1 MKKNI
6 KIWCMLVI
14 FILNIILAVIPS
26 NNAWAMKKNQY
37 SIIRVDEGIKYL
49 SVYNDNILLINN
61 EGQAILRKDEID
73 IKIQGNNFRMLAKN
87 LIINDENKIYDVF
100 NEEFLDEETIDKF
113 EDIIIESKNIFV
125 TGAGRSGLAAKAFAM
140 RLMHL
145 GLSAY
150 VVGETISPA
159 IYEDDCIIAISGS
172 GETNTI
178 VSAAKIAKNR
188 GSKVLAVTSYPE
200 STLGKLSD
208 AYVFVKGR
216 TKKEVD
222 DENYMKRQIHGNY
235 TSLTPLGTAF
245 ELTTLV
251 FLDAIVSE
259 LMEKMQQTESDL
271 KARHTVLE

>member
-1 MKKNI
+1 MEIMKTSI
-6 KIWCMLVI
+6 AA
-14 FILNIILAVIPS
+14 IL
-26 NNAWAMKKNQY
+26 
-37 SIIRVDEGIKYL
+37 
-49 SVYNDNILLINN
+49 DNI
-61 EGQAILRKDEID
+61 ESA
-73 IKIQGNNFRMLAKN
+73 
-87 LIINDENKIYDVF
+87 
-100 NEEFLDEETIDKF
+100 EEFLDEKDIDEF
-113 EDIIIESKNIFV
+113 ENIIMDAENIFV

-159 IYEDDCIIAISGS
+159 INKDDCIIAVSGS

-178 VSAAKIAKNR
+178 VSAATIAKNR
-188 GSKVLAVTSYPE
+188 GSKVLAVTSYPD
-200 STLGKLSD
+200 STLGQLAD
-208 AYVFVKGR
+208 GYLFVKGR
-216 TKKEVD
+216 TKQEVD
-222 DENYMKRQIHGNY
+222 DQNYMKRQIHGNY

-259 LMEKMQQTESDL
+259 LMEKMEQTESDL

>member
-1 MKKNI
+1 MMELMKNSIKAIIGNI
-6 KIWCMLVI
+6 VS
-14 FILNIILAVIPS
+14 A
-26 NNAWAMKKNQY
+26 
-37 SIIRVDEGIKYL
+37 
-49 SVYNDNILLINN
+49 
-61 EGQAILRKDEID
+61 
-73 IKIQGNNFRMLAKN
+73 
-87 LIINDENKIYDVF
+87 
-100 NEEFLDEETIDKF
+100 EEFLDEESINKF
-113 EDIIIESKNIFV
+113 EDIIIESENVFV

-159 IYEDDCIIAISGS
+159 INEDDCIIAISGS

-178 VSAAKIAKNR
+178 VSAVKIAKNR
-188 GSKVLAVTSYPE
+188 GSKVLTLTSYPD
-200 STLGKLSD
+200 SSLGQLADSCIL
-208 AYVFVKGR
+208 VKGR

-222 DENYMKRQIHGNY
+222 DENYMKRQINGNY

-259 LMEKMQQTESDL
+259 LMEKMHQTESDL

>member
-1 MKKNI
+1 MIYGLDKMEIMKTSI
-6 KIWCMLVI
+6 RA
-14 FILNIILAVIPS
+14 IL
-26 NNAWAMKKNQY
+26 
-37 SIIRVDEGIKYL
+37 
-49 SVYNDNILLINN
+49 DNI
-61 EGQAILRKDEID
+61 ESAQ
-73 IKIQGNNFRMLAKN
+73 
-87 LIINDENKIYDVF
+87 
-100 NEEFLDEETIDKF
+100 EFLDEKAIDEF
-113 EDIIIESKNIFV
+113 EDIIINAKNIFV

-188 GSKVLAVTSYPE
+188 GSKVLALTSYPE
-200 STLGKLSD
+200 STLGQLADS
-208 AYVFVKGR
+208 YVLVKGR

-259 LMEKMQQTESDL
+259 LMEKMHQTESDL

>member
-1 MKKNI
+1 MKTSINAILDNI
-6 KIWCMLVI
+6 K
-14 FILNIILAVIPS
+14 
-26 NNAWAMKKNQY
+26 NA
-37 SIIRVDEGIKYL
+37 
-49 SVYNDNILLINN
+49 
-61 EGQAILRKDEID
+61 
-73 IKIQGNNFRMLAKN
+73 
-87 LIINDENKIYDVF
+87 
-100 NEEFLDEETIDKF
+100 EEFLDEETIDKF

-259 LMEKMQQTESDL
+259 LMEKMHQTESDL
-271 KARHTVLE
+271 KSRHTVLE

>member
-1 MKKNI
+1 MKSSIKAIIGNI
-6 KIWCMLVI
+6 VS
-14 FILNIILAVIPS
+14 A
-26 NNAWAMKKNQY
+26 
-37 SIIRVDEGIKYL
+37 
-49 SVYNDNILLINN
+49 
-61 EGQAILRKDEID
+61 
-73 IKIQGNNFRMLAKN
+73 
-87 LIINDENKIYDVF
+87 
-100 NEEFLDEETIDKF
+100 EEFLDEESIDKF
-113 EDIIIESKNIFV
+113 EDIIIESQNVFV

-145 GLSAY
+145 GVSAY

-159 IYEDDCIIAISGS
+159 IREDDCIIAISGS

-178 VSAAKIAKNR
+178 VSAATIAKKR
-188 GSKVLAVTSYPE
+188 GSRVLAVTSYPE
-200 STLGKLSD
+200 STLGQLAD
-208 AYVFVKGR
+208 TCLLVKGR

-259 LMEKMQQTESDL
+259 LMEKMHQTESDL

>member
-1 MKKNI
+1 MICGLDKMEIMKTSI
-6 KIWCMLVI
+6 KA
-14 FILNIILAVIPS
+14 IL
-26 NNAWAMKKNQY
+26 
-37 SIIRVDEGIKYL
+37 
-49 SVYNDNILLINN
+49 DNI
-61 EGQAILRKDEID
+61 ESAQD
-73 IKIQGNNFRMLAKN
+73 
-87 LIINDENKIYDVF
+87 
-100 NEEFLDEETIDKF
+100 FLDEDSIDKF
-113 EDIIIESKNIFV
+113 EDIIIGARNIFV

-159 IYEDDCIIAISGS
+159 IYADDVIVAISGS

-188 GSKVLAVTSYPE
+188 GSKVLALTSYPD
-200 STLGKLSD
+200 STLGQLAD
-208 AYVFVKGR
+208 TFILVKGR

-251 FLDAIVSE
+251 FLDAVVSE
-259 LMEKMQQTESDL
+259 LMEKMEQTESDL

>member
-1 MKKNI
+1 MEIMKTSI
-6 KIWCMLVI
+6 KA
-14 FILNIILAVIPS
+14 ILNNIVDAE
-26 NNAWAMKKNQY
+26 QY
-37 SIIRVDEGIKYL
+37 LDK
-49 SVYNDNILLINN
+49 DAINS
-61 EGQAILRKDEID
+61 
-73 IKIQGNNFRMLAKN
+73 
-87 LIINDENKIYDVF
+87 
-100 NEEFLDEETIDKF
+100 F
-113 EDIIIESKNIFV
+113 EDTIIAANNIFV

-159 IYEDDCIIAISGS
+159 INEGDCIVAISGS

-178 VSAAKIAKNR
+178 VSAAKIAKSR
-188 GSKVLAVTSYPE
+188 GSKVLSLTSYPD
-200 STLGKLSD
+200 STLGQLSD
-208 AYVFVKGR
+208 SFILVKGR

-271 KARHTVLE
+271 KASHTVLE

>member
-1 MKKNI
+1 MEIMKTSI
-6 KIWCMLVI
+6 K
-14 FILNIILAVIPS
+14 
-26 NNAWAMKKNQY
+26 
-37 SIIRVDEGIKYL
+37 
-49 SVYNDNILLINN
+49 
-61 EGQAILRKDEID
+61 AIL
-73 IKIQGNNFRMLAKN
+73 
-87 LIINDENKIYDVF
+87 ENIESA
-100 NEEFLDEETIDKF
+100 EEFLDEKTIDKF
-113 EDIIIESKNIFV
+113 ENMIIDANNIFV

-159 IYEDDCIIAISGS
+159 INEGDCIVAISGS

-178 VSAAKIAKNR
+178 VSAAKIAKSR
-188 GSKVLAVTSYPE
+188 GSKVLSLTSYPD
-200 STLGKLSD
+200 STLGQLSD
-208 AYVFVKGR
+208 SFILVKGR

>member
-1 MKKNI
+1 MEIMKTSI
-6 KIWCMLVI
+6 EA
-14 FILNIILAVIPS
+14 ILN
-26 NNAWAMKKNQY
+26 
-37 SIIRVDEGIKYL
+37 
-49 SVYNDNILLINN
+49 NI
-61 EGQAILRKDEID
+61 ESA
-73 IKIQGNNFRMLAKN
+73 
-87 LIINDENKIYDVF
+87 
-100 NEEFLDEETIDKF
+100 EEFLDEKSVNKF
-113 EDIIIESKNIFV
+113 EDIIMESPHVFV

-145 GLSAY
+145 GVSAY

-159 IYEDDCIIAISGS
+159 INADDCIIAISGS

-178 VSAAKIAKNR
+178 VSAARIAKGR
-188 GSKVLAVTSYPE
+188 GSKVLVVTSYPE

-208 AYVFVKGR
+208 VYILVKGR
-216 TKKEVD
+216 PNQEDD
-222 DENYMKRQIHGNY
+222 DENYIKRQILGNY

-259 LMEKMQQTESDL
+259 LMDKMHQTESDL

>member
-1 MKKNI
+1 MKNSI
-6 KIWCMLVI
+6 NA
-14 FILNIILAVIPS
+14 IL
-26 NNAWAMKKNQY
+26 
-37 SIIRVDEGIKYL
+37 
-49 SVYNDNILLINN
+49 DNI
-61 EGQAILRKDEID
+61 EGA
-73 IKIQGNNFRMLAKN
+73 
-87 LIINDENKIYDVF
+87 V
-100 NEEFLDEETIDKF
+100 EFLDEKNVDDF
-113 EDIIIESKNIFV
+113 ENIIIEAKNVFV

-145 GLSAY
+145 GVSAY

-178 VSAAKIAKNR
+178 VSAVKIAKNR

-200 STLGKLSD
+200 STLGQLAD
-208 AYVFVKGR
+208 TCLLVKGR

-259 LMEKMQQTESDL
+259 LMEKMHQTESDI

>member
-1 MKKNI
+1 MEIMKDSI
-6 KIWCMLVI
+6 K
-14 FILNIILAVIPS
+14 
-26 NNAWAMKKNQY
+26 
-37 SIIRVDEGIKYL
+37 
-49 SVYNDNILLINN
+49 
-61 EGQAILRKDEID
+61 AILENID
-73 IKIQGNNFRMLAKN
+73 SAQQ
-87 LIINDENKIYDVF
+87 
-100 NEEFLDEETIDKF
+100 FLDEESVDEF
-113 EDIIIESKNIFV
+113 ENIIINANNIFV

-145 GLSAY
+145 GLSSF

-159 IYEDDCIIAISGS
+159 INADDCIIAISGS

-200 STLGKLSD
+200 STLGQLAD
-208 AYVFVKGR
+208 GYLFVKGR

-251 FLDAIVSE
+251 FLDAVVSE
-259 LMEKMQQTESDL
+259 IMEKMEQTESDL

>member
-1 MKKNI
+1 MELMKSSIKAIIGNI
-6 KIWCMLVI
+6 VS
-14 FILNIILAVIPS
+14 A
-26 NNAWAMKKNQY
+26 
-37 SIIRVDEGIKYL
+37 
-49 SVYNDNILLINN
+49 
-61 EGQAILRKDEID
+61 
-73 IKIQGNNFRMLAKN
+73 
-87 LIINDENKIYDVF
+87 
-100 NEEFLDEETIDKF
+100 EEFLDAESIDRF
-113 EDIIIESKNIFV
+113 ENIIIESKNVFV
-125 TGAGRSGLAAKAFAM
+125 TGAGRPGLAAKAFAM

-159 IYEDDCIIAISGS
+159 INEDDCIVAISGS

-200 STLGKLSD
+200 STLGELAD
-208 AYVFVKGR
+208 TCLLVKGR

-222 DENYMKRQIHGNY
+222 DENYMKRQIYGNY

-251 FLDAIVSE
+251 FLDAVVSE
-259 LMEKMQQTESDL
+259 LMEKMHQTESDL

>member
-1 MKKNI
+1 MKTSIHAILDNI
-6 KIWCMLVI
+6 KS
-14 FILNIILAVIPS
+14 AED
-26 NNAWAMKKNQY
+26 Y
-37 SIIRVDEGIKYL
+37 
-49 SVYNDNILLINN
+49 
-61 EGQAILRKDEID
+61 
-73 IKIQGNNFRMLAKN
+73 
-87 LIINDENKIYDVF
+87 
-100 NEEFLDEETIDKF
+100 LDEEAIEKF

-188 GSKVLAVTSYPE
+188 GSKVLALTSYPE
-200 STLGKLSD
+200 STLGQLCDS
-208 AYVFVKGR
+208 YILVKGR

-222 DENYMKRQIHGNY
+222 DENYIKRQIHGNY

-259 LMEKMQQTESDL
+259 LMEKMHQTESDL

>member
-1 MKKNI
+1 MEIMKTSINAILDNI
-6 KIWCMLVI
+6 K
-14 FILNIILAVIPS
+14 
-26 NNAWAMKKNQY
+26 NA
-37 SIIRVDEGIKYL
+37 
-49 SVYNDNILLINN
+49 
-61 EGQAILRKDEID
+61 
-73 IKIQGNNFRMLAKN
+73 
-87 LIINDENKIYDVF
+87 
-100 NEEFLDEETIDKF
+100 EEFLDEETIDKF

-188 GSKVLAVTSYPE
+188 GSKVLAVTSYPV

>member
-1 MKKNI
+1 MEIMKTSIKAILDNI
-6 KIWCMLVI
+6 KS
-14 FILNIILAVIPS
+14 A
-26 NNAWAMKKNQY
+26 
-37 SIIRVDEGIKYL
+37 
-49 SVYNDNILLINN
+49 
-61 EGQAILRKDEID
+61 
-73 IKIQGNNFRMLAKN
+73 
-87 LIINDENKIYDVF
+87 
-100 NEEFLDEETIDKF
+100 EEYLDEKAIDEF

-159 IYEDDCIIAISGS
+159 IYADDCIIAISGS

-178 VSAAKIAKNR
+178 VSAARIAKNR
-188 GSKVLAVTSYPE
+188 GSKVLALTSYPE
-200 STLGKLSD
+200 STLGQLAD
-208 AYVFVKGR
+208 AYILVKGR

-259 LMEKMQQTESDL
+259 LMEKMEQTESDL

>member
-1 MKKNI
+1 MELMKSSIKAIIGNI
-6 KIWCMLVI
+6 VS
-14 FILNIILAVIPS
+14 A
-26 NNAWAMKKNQY
+26 
-37 SIIRVDEGIKYL
+37 
-49 SVYNDNILLINN
+49 
-61 EGQAILRKDEID
+61 
-73 IKIQGNNFRMLAKN
+73 
-87 LIINDENKIYDVF
+87 
-100 NEEFLDEETIDKF
+100 EEFLDEENVEKF
-113 EDIIIESKNIFV
+113 EDIIIEADNVFV

-145 GLSAY
+145 GVSAY

-159 IYEDDCIIAISGS
+159 INGNDCIIAISGS

-200 STLGKLSD
+200 STLGKLAD
-208 AYVFVKGR
+208 TCLLVKGR
-216 TKKEVD
+216 TMQEVD
-222 DENYMKRQIHGNY
+222 DENYMKRQIYGNY

-259 LMEKMQQTESDL
+259 LMEKMHQTESDL